1 MHRLIFTES
10 EGDKQVL
17 SFSYNHITQDYAA
30 RVMDAI
36 ERNKGYIVTFNKG
49 NVNEAK
55 QRIFAAALKEEK
67 RAYTNLDPYIKVL
80 SRHVMKARSK
90 DIPYAP
96 YNEDGE
102 VALVFTSL
110 TDTPKFD
117 KFDDKAQIV
126 GALEELYLRFPEDF
140 TQIGALIPS
149 VQRGD
154 VFPVIKND
162 ELKEA
167 VFNLMRSFDSALV
180 LHSIVEFLT
189 NMAKEKAKLVNER
202 AGIVKEVQLQP
213 TIPVATVKATLGD
226 RKWVLDES
234 GTPVG
239 VLPTTLKMENDFNP
253 EWHQL
258 RLAVSTVCPIYAL
271 DISKYLNSIEEK
283 VYVEQ
288 GVDNEYIV
296 WCGSKYRL
304 TTPAGTAV
312 IGRDRGVYMDLVRRE
327 LITSLV
333 VSGVGTVIAAGPDTV
348 YLKLTRASNITNLV
362 FKTDKRSFIC
372 PLTAQQVVPCK
383 V

>member
-1 MHRLIFTES
+1 MLCI
-10 EGDKQVL
+10 DIILKVKVKAML

-102 VALVFTSL
+102 VALVFTTL
-110 TDTPKFD
+110 TETPKFD

-140 TQIGALIPS
+140 TQIGELIPS

-154 VFPVIKND
+154 VGTTIKNN
-162 ELKEA
+162 ELKTA
-167 VFNLMRSFDSALV
+167 IFNLMRSFDSALV
-180 LHSIVEFLT
+180 LHSILEFLS
-189 NMAKEKAKLVNER
+189 NMAKEKAKLINER
-202 AGIVKEVQLQP
+202 AGIVKEILLQP
-213 TIPVATVKATLGD
+213 VIPVSEVKMALGD
-226 RKWVLDES
+226 KKWVLDES

-239 VLPTTLKMENDFNP
+239 VLPTTMLMERDFNP

-258 RLAVSTVCPIYAL
+258 RLAVPTVCSIYAM
-271 DISKYLNSIEEK
+271 DISAYLNAIEEK
-283 VYVEQ
+283 IYVEQ
-288 GVDNEYIV
+288 GVDNEYII
-296 WCGSKYRL
+296 WCGSKFRL
-304 TTPAGTAV
+304 TTPAGTPV
-312 IGRDRGVYMDLVRRE
+312 IGRDRATYMDLVRRE
-327 LITSLV
+327 LVSSLV

-348 YLKLTRASNITNLV
+348 YLKLTKASNITNLI
-362 FKTDKRSFIC
+362 FKTDKRSFRC
-372 PLTAQQVVPCK
+372 PLSVQKVVSCK
-383 V
+383 A